1 MNRMSIE
8 PDTNWYDPVLSFFS
22 TIWNSRVVRLI
33 RWAKWIITLV
43 STLALLSWQAY
54 ILGQDIS
61 QNLTADY
68 AVVTTAQ
75 SDLIENSIELRDA
88 LLNSNVAVDVN
99 THLAELRGLAVATV
113 SALGGLRA
121 PTDDITASQRE
132 YRDALQQLIA
142 VSNRLS
148 RGEIEG
154 MAIPLHNA
162 LQAVANEGGDMND
175 AVKKFQGGMWPQLKG
190 AIF

>member
-8 PDTNWYDPVLSFFS
+8 SDTNWYDPILSVLSA
-22 TIWNSRVVRLI
+22 IWNSRAVRFI

-61 QNLTADY
+61 QNLTVDY
-68 AVVTTAQ
+68 EMVTSAQ
-75 SDLIENSIELRDA
+75 SELIEDSLELRDA
-88 LLNSNVAVDVN
+88 LLNPNVTVDL
-99 THLAELRGLAVATV
+99 TTQLAELRGLAVATI

-121 PTDDITASQRE
+121 PTDNITTAQRE
-132 YRDALQQLIA
+132 YRDALEQLIA
-142 VSNRLS
+142 ISNRLA
-148 RGEIEG
+148 RGEVEG
-154 MAIPLHNA
+154 MAVPLHNA
-162 LQAVANEGGDMND
+162 LQGVANEGGDMNE
-175 AVKKFQGGMWPQLKG
+175 AVKEFQGGMWPQLKG